1 MIRDRRPPSAHHV
14 RAASGPM
21 IGSLQALLLAFPVA
35 LFPAALVS
43 DITYLNTAE
52 MQWSNFSAWLLA
64 GGELFTGLLLIGAF
78 VTLVRSGRSGYGGR
92 ALIYFLVVLLLFA
105 VGLVNS
111 FQHSRDAWWSVET
124 LGLVLS
130 VAGALLALV
139 AGFIGYSAR
148 AAHEVTR
155 DREIAR

>member
-14 RAASGPM
+14 RTASGPM

-64 GGELFTGLLLIGAF
+64 GGELFTGLLLIGA
-78 VTLVRSGRSGYGGR
+78 VIT
-92 ALIYFLVVLLLFA
+92 
-105 VGLVNS
+105 
-111 FQHSRDAWWSVET
+111 
-124 LGLVLS
+124 
-130 VAGALLALV
+130 
-139 AGFIGYSAR
+139 
-148 AAHEVTR
+148 
-155 DREIAR
+155 